1 MSARPGP
8 ARAPAALLIGILAVI
23 PSLCRAQMESTA
35 LAAGRATSPI
45 VIDGVLDEAAWNAAP
60 AVDLQQQNP
69 HPGEPTRYTTHVR
82 VLRDERH
89 IYLGIRCED
98 PDPASLAVHTL
109 QLDGN
114 QSNDDGLSIVLDT
127 FASKK
132 LAYVFQVNAGGAMA
146 DGLLSPGS
154 AAASGGS
161 SGQGVVNY
169 NWNGYWESAVKQDPT
184 GWTAEIVIDVGSLQ
198 FGDGTAAWGFNV
210 SRYVPRE
217 QLTLAWSGIA
227 LDASVF
233 NLQREGTLSG
243 VEGLAL
249 GSGLEFDPYGLL
261 RYDDLRH
268 GTGSKAGFDVKY
280 SFTPEFAG
288 LFTYNTDFSEAP
300 AIKQQINVTRFSLF
314 VPEQRSFFLNGANIY
329 DFSHNLGQNLIPFDS
344 EKVGLVGG
352 VDVPLREGVKLFG
365 ETGPWTL
372 GLLDTRMGDTSV
384 SAGTDLLAARA
395 SYNVSDNW
403 RVGSLVTHGDPTGA
417 SDNTFTGLDSTWS
430 SSSFAGDKNLNL
442 SGWFGRSSGDLA
454 PGNANGYG
462 MDIEYPNDL
471 WNADFNYNYYGD
483 ALDPAIGFLPR
494 PGTRQ
499 YYAQLNWQPRPDK
512 DGAFGWVRQFMLQNN
527 YTYITGLDGHL
538 QTEVLNV
545 YPFMFTTQSG
555 WGVQPQLQSEY
566 DYIPMAFELA
576 PGVTIPVGGYRQP
589 SVGLGANSPR
599 SNPFWAS
606 ANLSGGTLYDGSY
619 KSWYAEFSAAAPG
632 GRLTADV
639 NDSVYYFY
647 MPSGH
652 FVERLI
658 TGTAGYSLTPDLS
671 VSMLAQYNN
680 IRRSVSA
687 NTRLQW
693 RLKPGSYLYFIWN
706 HGVALGADITS
717 AAAATTSDN
726 QLILKLVW
734 GFY

>member
-1 MSARPGP
+1 MSARPGTTC
-8 ARAPAALLIGILAVI
+8 APVAWLIGLLAAA
-23 PSLCRAQMESTA
+23 PSLCWAQPESA
-35 LAAGRATSPI
+35 VLAAGRAASPV

-60 AVDLQQQNP
+60 AVTLQQQNP
-69 HPGEPTRYTTHVR
+69 HPGEPTRYATRVQ
-82 VLRDERH
+82 VLRDGRH
-89 IYLGIRCED
+89 IYLGISCAD
-98 PDPASLAVHTL
+98 PGLSSLAVHTL

-114 QSNDDGLSIVLDT
+114 QSNDDGLSIVLDS
-127 FASKK
+127 FDSKK

-169 NWNGYWESAVKQDPT
+169 NWNGYWESAVQRSPT

-198 FGDGTAAWGFNV
+198 FGDGDAAWGFNV

-233 NLQREGTLSG
+233 NLQREGTLTG
-243 VEGLAL
+243 LEGLEQ
-249 GSGLEFDPYGLL
+249 GTGLEFDPYGLL

-268 GTGSKAGFDVKY
+268 GTGSKAGFDLKY
-280 SFTPEFAG
+280 AFTPEFAG

-329 DFSHNLGQNLIPFDS
+329 DFSHNLGQNFIPFDT
-344 EKVGLVGG
+344 EKVGLVDG

-372 GLLDTRMGDTSV
+372 GLLDTRMGATSV

-395 SYNVSDNW
+395 SFNISDSW
-403 RVGSLVTHGDPTGA
+403 RMGTLVTHGDPRGA
-417 SDNTFTGLDSTWS
+417 ADNTFTGVDSTWS
-430 SSSFAGDKNLNL
+430 SSAFAGGKNLNL
-442 SGWFGRSSGDLA
+442 SGWYGRSSGDLA

-462 MDIEYPNDL
+462 VDVEYPNDL
-471 WNADFNYNYYGD
+471 WNADLNYNYYGD

-499 YYAQLNWQPRPDK
+499 YYAQLNWQPRPDR
-512 DGAFGWVRQFMLQNN
+512 DGPFGWVRQFMLQNN
-527 YTYITGLDGHL
+527 YSYITGLDGHV

-566 DYIPMAFELA
+566 DYIPAPFELA

-606 ANLSGGTLYDGSY
+606 ATLSGGTLYDGSY
-619 KSWYAEFSAAAPG
+619 KSWYGEVSGAGPG
-632 GRLTADV
+632 GQFTADL
-639 NDSVYYFY
+639 NNSTYYFY
-647 MPSGH
+647 MPTGH
-652 FVERLI
+652 AVVTLV
-658 TGTAGYSLTPDLS
+658 TGTLGYSFTPDLS
-671 VSMLAQYNN
+671 ASLLAQYNN
-680 IRRSVSA
+680 IRHGVSA

-693 RLKPGSYLYFIWN
+693 RIEPGSYLYFIWN
-706 HGVALGADITS
+706 HGVALGVDINTAVAS
-717 AAAATTSDN
+717 AGSDN